1 MSAPTETKTGAS
13 AQAEAWVRGFEAGWR
28 DPASAQDF
36 AEHFIPM
43 LDPGIRMVQ
52 PQMPTLV
59 GHEAFRR
66 GFVEPLFGLIPD
78 LHGTVRNWAAD
89 GDVVFIDIVLEGTL
103 GGRPVRF
110 ESVDRVT
117 LRDGLAVERVAFT
130 DPAPL
135 LAAVATRPRAWPRF
149 ARTQARQIRAMIEDR
164 RSR

>member
-1 MSAPTETKTGAS
+1 
-13 AQAEAWVRGFEAGWR
+13 VRGFEAGWR
-28 DPASAQDF
+28 DPANPRAF

-43 LDPGIRMVQ
+43 LDPQVRMVQ

-59 GHEAFRR
+59 GYDAFRQR
-66 GFVEPLFGLIPD
+66 FVEPLFALIPD
-78 LHGTVRNWAAD
+78 LHGTVSNWAAD
-89 GDVVFIDIVLEGTL
+89 GDVLFIDVVLEGTL

-117 LRDGLAVERVAFT
+117 LRDGVAVERVAFM

-135 LAAVATRPRAWPRF
+135 MKAIATRPRAWPRF
-149 ARTQARQIRAMIEDR
+149 ARVQARQVQSMLKSR

>member
-1 MSAPTETKTGAS
+1 MSAPTAAS
-13 AQAEAWVRGFEAGWR
+13 RAPSAEAEAWVRGFEAGWR
-28 DPASAQDF
+28 DPASPRDF
-36 AEHFIPM
+36 AEHFVPM
-43 LDPGIRMVQ
+43 LHPTVRMIQ

-59 GHEAFRR
+59 GHDAFRR
-66 GFVEPLFGLIPD
+66 GFVEPLFALIPD

-103 GGRPVRF
+103 GGRPVQF

-117 LRDGLAVERVAFT
+117 LRDGVAIERVAFS

-135 LAAVATRPRAWPRF
+135 LKPVLTRPSAWPRF
-149 ARTQARQIRAMIEDR
+149 ARVQMRQFRSLIANR